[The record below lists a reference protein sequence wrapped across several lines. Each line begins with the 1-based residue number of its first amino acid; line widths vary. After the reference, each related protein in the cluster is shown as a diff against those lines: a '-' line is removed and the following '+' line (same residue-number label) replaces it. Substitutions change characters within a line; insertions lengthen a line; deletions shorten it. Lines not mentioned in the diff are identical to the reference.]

1 VGCSP
6 FDLRDYFFGEL
17 SREEHKAVDR
27 HVASCAGCREELE
40 RLRLTQSTLLSLRDE
55 DPPRHIAFVSDPVFE
70 PSWWQ
75 RIWRSGPALGF
86 ASAAMLSAA
95 ILVHAFAPRAA
106 VAPVPVIQ
114 TTAQGATF
122 TEAQMREAIQAAVT
136 KAVSESEARQTV
148 RFEQTLAKTQRDWEL
163 EHKAAWVKVG
173 DYMEM
178 LEKRV
183 NLVLRASNDLPVGS
197 AQ

>member
-17 SREEHKAVDR
+17 SREEHNAVDR

-40 RLRLTQSTLLSLRDE
+40 RLRLTQATLLSVRDE

-75 RIWRSGPALGF
+75 RLWRSGPVLAF

-95 ILVHAFAPRAA
+95 ILVHAFVPRPAA
-106 VAPVPVIQ
+106 APVPV
-114 TTAQGATF
+114 AQATVPATTF
-122 TEAQMREAIQAAVT
+122 TESQMREIVQAAVT
-136 KAVSESEARQTV
+136 KAVSESEARQTA
-148 RFEQTLAKTQRDWEL
+148 RFEQILAKTQHDWEL
-163 EHKAAWVKVG
+163 EHRAAWVKVG

-183 NLVLRASNDLPVGS
+183 NLFLRASNDLPTGS

>member
-17 SREEHKAVDR
+17 SREEQKAVDR

-95 ILVHAFAPRAA
+95 ILVHAFVPRPASAPAAA
-106 VAPVPVIQ
+106 VQ
-114 TTAQGATF
+114 TTAQGATI

-136 KAVSESEARQTV
+136 KAVTESEARQSV

-183 NLVLRASNDLPVGS
+183 NLVLRASNDLPAGS